1 MNAINFMLIYT
12 YKSIKFNSKDT
23 LLKKTNLKFEVSSN
37 IKPPYTIY
45 WRITN
50 SGKETELAYCLR
62 GDFYN
67 QSIRKGKFIRE
78 ETAMYKCVHTLECFI
93 VKNGI

>member
-1 MNAINFMLIYT
+1 M
-12 YKSIKFNSKDT
+12 
-23 LLKKTNLKFEVSSN
+23 KFEVSSN